1 MVQITLESEQGL
13 MKFKKIPDCKLCGQ
27 QFDNIF
33 EATDHL
39 LDDAGEE
46 EFDPK
51 LILPNGYTLMVGSL
65 LRCIYGYADNPE
77 EVKGIVQSTYATL
90 YAAEKNPGQMKH
102 FIEDMVVHEHMIN
115 FDDDLLQLLAE
126 ETNDNEED
134 GE

>member
-1 MVQITLESEQGL
+1 MR
-13 MKFKKIPDCKLCGQ
+13 FKKIPNCKICGQ

-39 LDDAGEE
+39 LDDLGEE
-46 EFDPK
+46 PFDPK
-51 LILPNGYTLMVGSL
+51 LILPNGYTLMIGSL
-65 LRCIYGYADNPE
+65 LRCIYHYASKPS
-77 EVKGIVQSTYATL
+77 EVRSIVQSTYATL

-115 FDDDLLQLLAE
+115 FEDDLARFLEE
-126 ETNDNEED
+126 ETNNNEED

>member
-1 MVQITLESEQGL
+1 

-39 LDDAGEE
+39 LDDVGEE

-51 LILPNGYTLMVGSL
+51 LILPNGYILMVGSL
-65 LRCIYGYADNPE
+65 LRCIYKYAESPDE
-77 EVKGIVQSTYATL
+77 IKSITQSTYATL

-115 FDDDLLQLLAE
+115 FEDDLLQLLAE

>member
-1 MVQITLESEQGL
+1 
-13 MKFKKIPDCKLCGQ
+13 MKFKKIPACKLCGQ

-39 LDDAGEE
+39 LDDANEP

-51 LILPNGYTLMVGSL
+51 LILPNGYTLMIGSL
-65 LRCIYGYADNPE
+65 LRCIYKYANNPE
-77 EVKGIVQSTYATL
+77 EVKGITQSTYATL

-102 FIEDMVVHEHMIN
+102 FIEDMIVHEHMTN
-115 FDDDLLQLLAE
+115 FDNELQELLAE
-126 ETNDNEED
+126 ETTDEED

>member
-1 MVQITLESEQGL
+1 

-39 LDDAGEE
+39 LDDVGEE

-51 LILPNGYTLMVGSL
+51 LILPNGYILMVGSL
-65 LRCIYGYADNPE
+65 LRCIYKYAESPE
-77 EVKGIVQSTYATL
+77 EIKSITQSTYATL

-115 FDDDLLQLLAE
+115 FEDDLLQLLAE